1 MASTQRAVSPGAAL
15 LRSSRLFSMPAPI
28 APPPGD
34 MSSATK
40 HKSETATVAFPT
52 HLTVM
57 TPSTSRMV
65 GDWGFKR
72 PLPLKTTT
80 KSTFPLVRVKK
91 VDSIEHVTDF
101 QSASDHTITL
111 EKFREMNLSFSVP
124 VPKEKGAAPTLI
136 SVFEERRDF
145 TTPTPSN
152 QTTIAGAAHPAKEV
166 KADGDPLSLR
176 WKFRGPWL
184 AGMTDGEFDRYIAK
198 SVRARRSEFR
208 QFLRERLAAQKT
220 ADRQMSMTEQDAN
233 TSADAIPPVQANE
246 ISEEE
251 LLEYTRGLRGDRHEL
266 FNLVSRFLDLAP
278 VANADSHLA
287 PGMLSHFTPD
297 KAYDLYRDSPYA
309 SEGPPITHPS
319 AGLSYLRT
327 QSFLENHPIY
337 GPQSNHASVKARI
350 VTPRFGVTNQ
360 NPKIGVGG
368 FIANIPSFDS
378 SFNERRRHGA
388 SAVGGDVIPGLNE
401 FDPSVEGGSKV
412 YVQVQTAN
420 VDATGKVQLK
430 LLERA
435 AESDVVQKE
444 MVGECDTFGGAVKE
458 AEQPRTKYQVSS
470 RERQHNSN
478 KRFGSAPNYG
488 LGGLGG
494 RDL

>member
-1 MASTQRAVSPGAAL
+1 
-15 LRSSRLFSMPAPI
+15 
-28 APPPGD
+28 
-34 MSSATK
+34 MSQATK
-40 HKSETATVAFPT
+40 HKSETATAAFPT
-52 HLTVM
+52 HLTVT

-124 VPKEKGAAPTLI
+124 TSKDRQANPTLI
-136 SVFEERRDF
+136 SVFEDSRDF
-145 TTPTPSN
+145 TTPAPSKLLATPNGSASAWETKN
-152 QTTIAGAAHPAKEV
+152 
-166 KADGDPLSLR
+166 DGDPLSLR

-198 SVRARRSEFR
+198 SVCARRSEFR
-208 QFLRERLAAQKT
+208 QFLRERLAAEKT
-220 ADRQMSMTEQDAN
+220 ADRNSSISEQDAS
-233 TSADAIPPVQANE
+233 TPTHAIPSVTADE
-246 ISEEE
+246 ITEEE

-278 VANADSHLA
+278 VSNAHSHLA
-287 PGMLSHFTPD
+287 PSMLGHMIPD

-327 QSFLENHPIY
+327 QAFMENHPIY
-337 GPQSNHASVKARI
+337 GPQRSHASVKARI

-368 FIANIPSFDS
+368 FIANIPSHETTFS
-378 SFNERRRHGA
+378 SKRRHA
-388 SAVGGDVIPGLNE
+388 QSAVGNNNGITGLND
-401 FDPSVEGGSKV
+401 FDPSLSGGAKV

-420 VDATGKVQLK
+420 VDATGKIQIR
-430 LLERA
+430 LLDNDLET
-435 AESDVVQKE
+435 DIVQKE
-444 MVGECDTFGGAVKE
+444 LVGECDTFGGAVKE
-458 AEQPRTKYQVSS
+458 AAQPKLRSQPTGDRRYMSKRTS
-470 RERQHNSN
+470 
-478 KRFGSAPNYG
+478 GSASNYG
-488 LGGLGG
+488 LGNLGG

>member
-34 MSSATK
+34 MSQATK
-40 HKSETATVAFPT
+40 HKSETATAAFPT
-52 HLTVM
+52 HLTVT
-57 TPSTSRMV
+57 TPSTSRLV

-124 VPKEKGAAPTLI
+124 TSKDRQGNPTLI
-136 SVFEERRDF
+136 SVFEESRDF
-145 TTPTPSN
+145 TTPAPSKLLATPNGSASAWA
-152 QTTIAGAAHPAKEV
+152 TKD
-166 KADGDPLSLR
+166 DGDPLSLR

-208 QFLRERLAAQKT
+208 QFLRERLAAEKT
-220 ADRQMSMTEQDAN
+220 ADRNSSVSEQDASTPTN
-233 TSADAIPPVQANE
+233 AIPSVTADE
-246 ISEEE
+246 ITEEE
-251 LLEYTRGLRGDRHEL
+251 LLEYTRRLRGDRHEL

-278 VANADSHLA
+278 S
-287 PGMLSHFTPD
+287 
-297 KAYDLYRDSPYA
+297 YDLYRDSPYA

-327 QSFLENHPIY
+327 QAFMENHPIY
-337 GPQSNHASVKARI
+337 GPQKSHASVKARI
-350 VTPRFGVTNQ
+350 VTPRFGITNQ

-368 FIANIPSFDS
+368 FIANIPSHETTFS
-378 SFNERRRHGA
+378 NKRRHA
-388 SAVGGDVIPGLNE
+388 LSAVGNNNSITGLND
-401 FDPSVEGGSKV
+401 FDPSLSGGAKV

-420 VDATGKVQLK
+420 VDATGKIQIR
-430 LLERA
+430 LLDNDLET
-435 AESDVVQKE
+435 DVVQKE
-444 MVGECDTFGGAVKE
+444 LVGECDTFGGAVKE
-458 AEQPRTKYQVSS
+458 AAQPKLRSQPTGDRRYMGKRTS
-470 RERQHNSN
+470 
-478 KRFGSAPNYG
+478 GSASNYG
-488 LGGLGG
+488 LGNLGG

>member
-15 LRSSRLFSMPAPI
+15 LRSSRLFSMPSPI

-40 HKSETATVAFPT
+40 HKSETATTAFPT
-52 HLTVM
+52 HLTVT

-80 KSTFPLVRVKK
+80 KSTFPLVRVRK

-101 QSASDHTITL
+101 QSSSEHTITL

-124 VPKEKGAAPTLI
+124 VPKEKGGAPVLI

-145 TTPTPSN
+145 TTPAPSRS
-152 QTTIAGAAHPAKEV
+152 PAIKGSSDPAQGS
-166 KADGDPLSLR
+166 KNDGDPLSLR
-176 WKFRGPWL
+176 WKFGGPWL
-184 AGMTDGEFDRYIAK
+184 AGMTDGEFGRYIAK
-198 SVRARRSEFR
+198 KVHPRRPEFR

-220 ADRQMSMTEQDAN
+220 AARKTSMSDQDASTPTN
-233 TSADAIPPVQANE
+233 AISPVQASE
-246 ISEEE
+246 ITEEE

-278 VANADSHLA
+278 VSNADSHLA
-287 PGMLSHFTPD
+287 AGSLEFYHVGKP
-297 KAYDLYRDSPYA
+297 YDLHRDSPYA

-337 GPQSNHASVKARI
+337 GPQDAHASVKARI
-350 VTPRFGVTNQ
+350 VTPRFGATNSA
-360 NPKIGVGG
+360 PKIGVGG
-368 FIANIPSFDS
+368 FIANIPTFDS
-378 SFNERRRHGA
+378 SFNDRRLRMS
-388 SAVGGDVIPGLNE
+388 SAVTGGEVIAGLND
-401 FDPSVEGGSKV
+401 FDPSQEGGAKV

-430 LLERA
+430 LLERKP
-435 AESDVVQKE
+435 EVDLVQKE
-444 MVGECDTFGGAVKE
+444 LVGECDTFAGAVKE
-458 AEQPRTKYQVSS
+458 SQQPQKRLQMSS
-470 RERQHNSN
+470 RHRNTN
-478 KRFGSAPNYG
+478 RNFGNASKYG

-494 RDL
+494 GDF

>member
-15 LRSSRLFSMPAPI
+15 LRSSRLFSMPSPI

-34 MSSATK
+34 MSQATK
-40 HKSETATVAFPT
+40 HKSETATAAFPT
-52 HLTVM
+52 HLTVT

-111 EKFREMNLSFSVP
+111 EKFREMNMSFSVP
-124 VPKEKGAAPTLI
+124 VPKEMMLNPTLI
-136 SVFEERRDF
+136 SVFEDGRDF
-145 TTPTPSN
+145 TTPAPSN
-152 QTTIAGAAHPAKEV
+152 LKGAKGPRS
-166 KADGDPLSLR
+166 DGDPLKLR

-184 AGMTDGEFDRYIAK
+184 AGMTDGEFDRYISK

-220 ADRQMSMTEQDAN
+220 ADRNSSIAEQDLN
-233 TSADAIPPVQANE
+233 TPQTAIPAVKAEE
-246 ISEEE
+246 ITEED

-266 FNLVSRFLDLAP
+266 FNLVSKFLDLAP
-278 VANADSHLA
+278 VSNADSALA
-287 PGMLSHFTPD
+287 PGMLGHYMPD
-297 KAYDLYRDSPYA
+297 KKYDLYRDSPYA
-309 SEGPPITHPS
+309 ADGPPITHPS

-327 QSFLENHPIY
+327 QNFMENHPLY
-337 GPQSNHASVKARI
+337 GPQQKHASIKARI

-360 NPKIGVGG
+360 SPKIGVNG
-368 FIANIPSFDS
+368 FIANIPAVETSFSNRRRNDS
-378 SFNERRRHGA
+378 S
-388 SAVGGDVIPGLNE
+388 AVSSRDAIPGLND
-401 FDPSVEGGSKV
+401 FDPSQLGGSKV

-420 VDATGKVQLK
+420 VDATGKVQLR
-430 LLERA
+430 LLDRDPET
-435 AESDVVQKE
+435 DIVQKE
-444 MVGECDTFGGAVKE
+444 TVGEFDTFAHAVKE
-458 AEQPRTKYQVSS
+458 ASQPTPKFQVPSGERKYLPN
-470 RERQHNSN
+470 R
-478 KRFGSAPNYG
+478 KFGSAPNYG
-488 LGGLGG
+488 LGGSSL
-494 RDL
+494 RDI